1 MKTLKRA
8 LILSLTLFVFLGNV
22 AFASNVEEKT
32 TEKTRET
39 VENAGPDDWH
49 TLAICAEKCFEK
61 KVNMKEATKWLNE
74 SLAIKRAPF
83 NLELQGDYYMINQLP
98 EKALVSYIEAMNILK
113 KENNSADFSKL
124 QKKVSEITN
133 IGG

>member
-1 MKTLKRA
+1 MLKNA
-8 LILSLTLFVFLGNV
+8 FILSLTLFVFLGNV
-22 AFASNVEEKT
+22 AFASNVKEKT

-39 VENAGPDDWH
+39 VESAGPDDWY
-49 TLAICAEKCFEK
+49 TLAVCAEKCFGK
-61 KVNMKEATKWLNE
+61 KVNMKEATKWLNQ
-74 SLAIKRAPF
+74 SLAIKKAPF